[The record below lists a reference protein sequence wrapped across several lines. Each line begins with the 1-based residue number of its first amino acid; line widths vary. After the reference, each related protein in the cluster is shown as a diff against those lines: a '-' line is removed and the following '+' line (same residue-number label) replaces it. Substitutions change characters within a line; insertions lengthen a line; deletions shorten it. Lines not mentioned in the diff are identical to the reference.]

1 MRIIQIISLL
11 IIVAAF
17 VVGAYYYNQFPEQ
30 VASHWNVR
38 GQADDYMPK
47 FWGLFLMPLVMLGLY
62 LLFLLLPKIDPL
74 KKNVYKFKQYYF
86 AFVSLVL
93 VFLLYI
99 HVLII
104 LWNKGLRFDMNYPL
118 VPAFGLLFLFLGIIM
133 HKIKRNWFIGIR
145 TPWTLSNEKVW
156 EETHRFGGKLFVIA
170 GIITCLGVLWPSA
183 AIYFIMIPIIFVSLA
198 SVTYSYIV
206 YTKIK

>member
-30 VASHWNVR
+30 VASHWTVR